1 VFTALVFVFINFFI
15 LVNTSEQLY
24 KKYHRLRSHPEPVMA
39 LFVHRQAESNE
50 MRCPVVHDRMASSFT
65 DDERQS

>member
-1 VFTALVFVFINFFI
+1 MTVLIIFFI
-15 LVNTSEQLY
+15 SVNTSEQLY
-24 KKYHRLRSHPEPVMA
+24 KKYHQLGGYPVPVMP

-50 MRCPVVHDRMASSFT
+50 MHCPVVHDKMASSFT